1 MGTEQRRR
9 PAGRRRPARLTLIA
23 IATLALAGGC
33 SSPSAGEAPGRA
45 PGSPA
50 VTRSAGTSTASAGQ
64 GSTPSPAAT
73 VSADTAPIWR
83 HTPVSATD
91 LARAARKR
99 VFFGHQSV
107 GGNIMKG
114 VTALYKA
121 NGASAPPFVDITAG
135 GSTSLP
141 GTGGYLA
148 HAFIGENGD
157 PLAKIADFDAILR
170 AGVGGRVDVALM
182 KLCYADITAKSDVVG
197 VFDRYA
203 AVMAGLE
210 REFPN
215 VRFLYSTVPLKTNR
229 PADNIARAAYNE
241 LVRQEYRKTGRLY
254 DIAAI
259 ESTDPDGTR
268 VSGVE
273 GGSAFDSL
281 FGGYSTD
288 GGHLNEVGTRMAAA
302 PLLQL
307 VADGKG

>member
-1 MGTEQRRR
+1 MGTEQRQ
-9 PAGRRRPARLTLIA
+9 PPGSRRRPMRFILVA
-23 IATLALAGGC
+23 IATLAVAAGC
-33 SSPSAGEAPGRA
+33 SSTSAGPTPDRPA
-45 PGSPA
+45 GSPS
-50 VTRSAGTSTASAGQ
+50 VTRPT
-64 GSTPSPAAT
+64 GSPTSPADVGT
-73 VSADTAPIWR
+73 TPIWR
-83 HTPVSATD
+83 HTPVTAAALRS
-91 LARAARKR
+91 AARTR

-121 NGASAPPFVDITAG
+121 DSMSAPPFVEVSAV
-135 GSTSLP
+135 STGLP
-141 GTGGYLA
+141 GSGGFLA

-182 KLCYADITAKSDVVG
+182 KLCYADITAKSDVAG

-203 AVMAGLE
+203 AVIAGLE
-210 REFPN
+210 RDFPK
-215 VRFLYSTVPLKTNR
+215 VRFLYATVPLKTNR

-241 LVRQEYRKTGRLY
+241 LVRREYQETGRLY

-259 ESTDPDGTR
+259 EATAPDGSR

-273 GGSAFDSL
+273 GGQAFDSL

-288 GGHLNEVGTRMAAA
+288 GGHLNEVGTRTAAA

-307 VADGKG
+307 VAEDKG

>member
-1 MGTEQRRR
+1 MRSILV
-9 PAGRRRPARLTLIA
+9 AV
-23 IATLALAGGC
+23 ATLALAAGC
-33 SSPSAGEAPGRA
+33 SSTSAGPTPGTLAGGPSTTRSS
-45 PGSPA
+45 GSPA
-50 VTRSAGTSTASAGQ
+50 Q
-64 GSTPSPAAT
+64 SPATPAT
-73 VSADTAPIWR
+73 FSTTPIWR
-83 HTPVSATD
+83 HTPVTAAE
-91 LARAARKR
+91 LRRASQTR

-114 VTALYKA
+114 VIALYKA
-121 NGASAPPFVDITAG
+121 GGTSAPPFVEISAASSGLPSSG
-135 GSTSLP
+135 GF
-141 GTGGYLA
+141 LA

-170 AGVGGRVDVALM
+170 AGVGERVDVAVM
-182 KLCYADITAKSDVVG
+182 KLCYVDITVKSDVAG

-210 REFPN
+210 RDFPK

-241 LVRQEYRKTGRLY
+241 LIRREYQKTRRLY

-259 ESTDPDGTR
+259 ESTTPDGSR
-268 VSGVE
+268 VSGIE
-273 GGSAFDSL
+273 NGLAYDSL

-288 GGHLNEVGTRMAAA
+288 GGHLNEVGTRTAAA

-307 VADGKG
+307 AAGDKG